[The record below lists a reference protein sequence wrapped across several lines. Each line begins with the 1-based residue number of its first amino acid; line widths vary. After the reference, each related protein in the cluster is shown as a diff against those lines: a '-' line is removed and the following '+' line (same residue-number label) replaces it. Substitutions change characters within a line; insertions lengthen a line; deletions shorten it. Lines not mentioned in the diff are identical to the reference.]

1 MLAKQDS
8 ILFIVVDL
16 PAIGRMDLFD
26 VDRVEVDLVFE
37 LIVDSIKGPSLGP
50 ERRSGIATK
59 DEGDWADSEMI

>member
-1 MLAKQDS
+1 MLAKQDG

-37 LIVDSIKGPSLGP
+37 LIVDAIKGPSLGP
-50 ERRSGIATK
+50 ERRSGITTK
-59 DEGDWADSEMI
+59 DEGDRAESEMV